1 MAGDRRVPKHPGV
14 TNRWWQLV
22 ACIIAMTASANL
34 QYTWT
39 LFTIPLSRGLNAKLS
54 DVQIAF
60 TLFVLAQS
68 WLVPFEGYLVDR
80 LGARI
85 IVTAGGL
92 LVGLSWVGSGLAQS
106 LPALYAWYLLGGAGV
121 GAVYGACVGSVL
133 KWFPDRRGL
142 AAGLAVGAYG
152 SGAALTVIPIQ
163 RMIERSGYHSAFIIW
178 GIVQGIVLMGMA
190 WFMVAPLPGWKPV
203 GWEHA
208 EIKIRERVE
217 QSVVSYTPLQMVRT
231 STFYLMYLMSILVTF
246 GGLVVTAQLKPI
258 AAAYGLDRTVGLLGV
273 SALALA
279 LMVNLISGGLA
290 RPFWGWVSDRIGRY
304 NTMAIAFGLGALAV
318 LGLVYLVQ
326 QPFWFVLLSAGTV
339 FTWGATFVL
348 FSAATGD
355 VFGSQY
361 AATNNGIQYTAK
373 GVSSIFAGWG
383 AAKLLEVT
391 GSWTPVLWA
400 AFACNLLAAILAF
413 LWLKPMVARITTQ
426 QGIGTPSAA
435 ESRNA
440 TA

>member
-1 MAGDRRVPKHPGV
+1 M
-14 TNRWWQLV
+14 TNRWWQMV
-22 ACIIAMTASANL
+22 ACMIAMTASANL

-39 LFTIPLSRGLNAKLS
+39 LFTLPLSEGLQAKLS

-60 TLFVLAQS
+60 TLFVLTQS
-68 WLVPFEGYLVDR
+68 WLVPIEGFLVDR

-85 IVTAGGL
+85 VVTVGGL
-92 LVGLSWVGSGLAQS
+92 LVGLSWIASGLAES
-106 LPALYAWYLLGGAGV
+106 LSGLYAGYLLGGVGV

-142 AAGLAVGAYG
+142 AAGLVVGAYG

-163 RMIERSGYHSAFIIW
+163 RMIERSGYHSAFITW
-178 GIVQGIVLMGMA
+178 GIVQGIVIMGMA
-190 WFMVAPLPGWKPV
+190 WFMVAPLPGWRPV

-208 EIKIRERVE
+208 VIKIRERVQ
-217 QSVVSYTPLQMVRT
+217 QSLVSYTPIQMVRT
-231 STFYLMYLMSILVTF
+231 STFYLMYLMSTLVTF

-258 AAAYGLDRTVGLLGV
+258 AAAYGLDRTVVLLGV
-273 SALALA
+273 SALAVA
-279 LMVNLISGGLA
+279 LMVNLISGGLT

-304 NTMAIAFGLGALAV
+304 NTMTTAFGLGTLAV
-318 LGLVYLVQ
+318 LGLVYLVRS
-326 QPFWFVLLSAGTV
+326 PFWFVLLSAGTV
-339 FTWGATFVL
+339 FTWGASFVL

-355 VFGSQY
+355 VFGSEY

-391 GSWTPVLWA
+391 GSWVPVLWV
-400 AFACNLLAAILAF
+400 AFACNLLSAILAF
-413 LWLKPMVARITTQ
+413 FWLKPMVARITARPEV
-426 QGIGTPSAA
+426 GVPSAA
-435 ESRNA
+435 ESRRSHRV
-440 TA
+440 TP